1 MWKKWRGLKF
11 YTRKISF
18 SFLHP
23 EFVQFLEQ
31 IKSLIVCTVFCPSM
45 VHPRFT
51 VYPIAY
57 KLFVHL
63 FDCVY
68 LNVVLRQV
76 FESFVRSNFPHTI
89 PLLLSLV
96 FILSWRAQN
105 VCYCC

>member
-1 MWKKWRGLKF
+1 MARF
-11 YTRKISF
+11 EI
-18 SFLHP
+18 LHP
-23 EFVQFLEQ
+23 ENFIFIFTPGICPIFRTNQKFDRMYR
-31 IKSLIVCTVFCPSM
+31 FCPSM

-96 FILSWRAQN
+96 SILSWRAQN